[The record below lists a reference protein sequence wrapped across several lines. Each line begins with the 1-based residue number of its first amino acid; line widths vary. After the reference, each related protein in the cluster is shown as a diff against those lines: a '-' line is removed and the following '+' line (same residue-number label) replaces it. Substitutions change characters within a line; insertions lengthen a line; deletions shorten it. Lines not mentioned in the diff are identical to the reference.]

1 MSDAQT
7 QTAGV
12 SGDERATGSE
22 GPGPEERTVLGYPL
36 HHAITVGTVLAF
48 LLVWELM
55 AQVAFSR
62 LKIVFPSLL
71 TIASALGE
79 VLTTPEFYY
88 HLAVS
93 TQEVAISFALAAVI
107 GITFGTLLGTSEFVA
122 EAVEPLI
129 YYFST
134 IPKIVLYPLFLV
146 ALGVG
151 FESKIAMGFFSAI
164 FPITVNTLTGA
175 LNVREDLIKVARVFE
190 ASPREIFE
198 NVYLPATIT
207 HIVNGLRLGIGVAI
221 IGVLLGE
228 LAASQAGIGN
238 RIHFYFSNLQ
248 TAKMY
253 AVLIIVFAASLG
265 LNLGLLRLQQWLW
278 SKGYGIGESGE
289 AIGF

>member
-1 MSDAQT
+1 MSDAQSQ
-7 QTAGV
+7 QTAV
-12 SGDERATGSE
+12 SSGDQ
-22 GPGPEERTVLGYPL
+22 PGDEERTILGVPAPTAL
-36 HHAITVGTVLAF
+36 AGGTVVAG
-48 LLVWELM
+48 LLLWELLS
-55 AQVAFSR
+55 AVAFAR
-62 LKIVFPSLL
+62 LTIVFPSLE
-71 TIASALGE
+71 TIAGALVE
-79 VLTTPEFYY
+79 LLTTSEFYY
-88 HLAVS
+88 HLAV
-93 TQEVAISFALAAVI
+93 TAQEVAVSFALAAVV
-107 GITFGTLLGTSEFVA
+107 GIVLGTALGANEFVA

-190 ASPREIFE
+190 ATPREIFE
-198 NVYLPATIT
+198 NVYLPSTIT

-238 RIHFYFSNLQ
+238 RVNFYFSNLQ
-248 TAKMY
+248 TDKMY
-253 AVLIIVFAASLG
+253 AVLIIVFGVSLG
-265 LNLGLLRLQQWLW
+265 LNLGLLKLQQWLW
-278 SKGYGIGESGE
+278 ARGYGVGESGE
-289 AIGF
+289 TTGF